1 MHLKGHPLTQG
12 KLFSKLKI
20 GERKF
25 FPLKFLMI
33 SVNPEGEKG
42 MLRVLLPGDDKV
54 EITQSHE
61 NNLQPWYQRARVVTQ
76 QAAAKR

>member
-1 MHLKGHPLTQG
+1 MLKPKQIVQQAEKLTDVN
-12 KLFSKLKI
+12 
-20 GERKF
+20 F
-25 FPLKFLMI
+25 FLQKFLMI

-42 MLRVLLPGDDKV
+42 MLRVLLPGEDKV

-61 NNLQPWYQRARVVTQ
+61 NNLQPRYQRARVVTQ

>member
-1 MHLKGHPLTQG
+1 M
-12 KLFSKLKI
+12 
-20 GERKF
+20 
-25 FPLKFLMI
+25 MI

-42 MLRVLLPGDDKV
+42 MLRVLLPGEDKV

-76 QAAAKR
+76 QAEAKR